1 MNAITEKRGTVSV
14 TLQPLNEQTAVA
26 LANNIYVKDGTKSVQ
41 DVLDNIPNVDHDL
54 LYANNVL
61 YDRFSNQY
69 VYDNLKSQ
77 NVNGILYSYDQY
89 VQALFGGSSDYYK
102 DEKIS
107 NIQIITNN
115 KYYMYYFKK
124 LYFLNLLLIYN
135 YNFLIIF

>member
-61 YDRFSNQY
+61 YNRFSNLY

-77 NVNGILYSYDQY
+77 NVNGILYTYDQY
-89 VQALFGGSSDYYK
+89 AKTLFGGSSDYYGYQFTRSK
-102 DEKIS
+102 W
-107 NIQIITNN
+107 
-115 KYYMYYFKK
+115 Y
-124 LYFLNLLLIYN
+124 
-135 YNFLIIF
+135 

>member
-61 YDRFSNQY
+61 TDRLYNVNIYDA
-69 VYDNLKSQ
+69 LKSQ
-77 NVNGILYSYDQY
+77 NGDNTLYTYDQY
-89 VQALFGGSSDYYK
+89 VKTIMGASGISDSSSDNV
-102 DEKIS
+102 IV
-107 NIQIITNN
+107 ITNDHN
-115 KYYMYYFKK
+115 YEYYEGICTPSINTDSKDTI
-124 LYFLNLLLIYN
+124 NLFFSIN
-135 YNFLIIF
+135 